1 MLEATIFFVIFAV
14 IIGAVS
20 YYALKKA
27 RKDPENAGL
36 EPGALLVKSFI
47 KYSLT
52 YFIGLQFG
60 AMVSEA
66 ALLASVQEP
75 DINVAARM
83 TVHMVMALISAL
95 AAFALTKYFGAFV
108 SALISPR
115 PFGVRAGLV
124 VSLFFLSLISL
135 LFTVGAPLYNLAAMT
150 NSLKQSAQLEVWWA
164 GFQVAFNMAPQS
176 YLDYKIAL
184 NHLPKDYA
192 PFASLHSGIVTSL
205 GITSFHILVTLWEA
219 LTALMLALTN
229 QTMAHAVLGDFFDI
243 KRGDDAK
250 DDDKNKDKDKDK
262 DKDKK
267 DDDDKDK
274 ANIKK
279 AKETLSVL
287 FEFCG
292 ISKVDDWVTKVLPH
306 FYKPKDDNNVKRV
319 AQSQTLRL
327 EIEKLPAGKSR
338 DQLIQKIHE
347 AVSDWSNGGL
357 HLPKK

>member
-1 MLEATIFFVIFAV
+1 MLEATIFFVVFAT
-14 IIGAVS
+14 IIGVVAH
-20 YYALKKA
+20 YALKKA
-27 RKDPENAGL
+27 RKDPANSGL

-47 KYSLT
+47 TYSLT

-83 TVHMVMALISAL
+83 TVHMVMALISAF

-108 SALISPR
+108 SALVSPR
-115 PFGVRAGLV
+115 PLGVKLGLV
-124 VSLFFLSLISL
+124 TSLFFLSLISL

-164 GFQVAFNMAPQS
+164 GFQVALNMAPQS

-184 NHLPKDYA
+184 NHFPKDYA

-205 GITSFHILVTLWEA
+205 GITSFHILVTLWET

-243 KRGDDAK
+243 KRGEDAK
-250 DDDKNKDKDKDK
+250 SGAKDKDK

-267 DDDDKDK
+267 DEKPEDDKDK
-274 ANIKK
+274 ANTKK
-279 AKETLSVL
+279 AKETLAVL
-287 FEFCG
+287 FEFCE
-292 ISKVDDWVTKVLPH
+292 IKKVDEWVIKVLPH
-306 FYKPKDDNNVKRV
+306 FYKPKDDNNVNRV
-319 AQSQTLRL
+319 AEAQTLRL
-327 EIEKLPAGKSR
+327 EVEKHTAGKSK

-347 AVSDWSNGGL
+347 TVSSWSNGGL